1 VSALSSASTRADCLA
16 FSKIETI
23 SYFIGKVRAWGLD
36 RHDSLSRGAI
46 CAWTPTAGEWKPV
59 WMPKGLHPVRSSV
72 LSSLSR
78 GTSKEPT
85 WEMNTTKGIAFP

>member
-36 RHDSLSRGAI
+36 RPRASPEAQ
-46 CAWTPTAGEWKPV
+46 
-59 WMPKGLHPVRSSV
+59 
-72 LSSLSR
+72 
-78 GTSKEPT
+78 
-85 WEMNTTKGIAFP
+85 

>member
-36 RHDSLSRGAI
+36 RPRASPEAQYAPGPQPLESGNQSG
-46 CAWTPTAGEWKPV
+46 C
-59 WMPKGLHPVRSSV
+59 PKACILCEV
-72 LSSLSR
+72 LSCHLFR
-78 GTSKEPT
+78 GEPRK
-85 WEMNTTKGIAFP
+85 NRPGR